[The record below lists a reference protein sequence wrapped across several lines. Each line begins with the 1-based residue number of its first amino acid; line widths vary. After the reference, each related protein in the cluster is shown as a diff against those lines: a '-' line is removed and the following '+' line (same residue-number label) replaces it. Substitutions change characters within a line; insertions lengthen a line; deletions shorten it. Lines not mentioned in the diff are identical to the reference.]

1 MYNEHIIDYVDMV
14 LLGDVRCELDAHVQA
29 YRRQEDRNTQM
40 WDSANEVWW
49 QL

>member
-14 LLGDVRCELDAHVQA
+14 LLGNVAVELDAHVQA
-29 YRRQEDRNTQM
+29 YNQERTQM